1 MRRIAAPTVQ
11 HAHIVGPHIG
21 VRVLHTRLAHAADQL
36 LDGLILARAQP
47 VGQGFGR
54 GLDVARTV
62 QKQRRCHKCDPRA
75 DHQGFVKAMQREWN
89 KPDYDD
95 LALIT
100 TVFGQQDPRV
110 AYAQTLAIVQAYP
123 KLRGI
128 IAPDMAAMTGAAK
141 AVADLGKSQ
150 TIKLTGVGLPS
161 RLASLVRE
169 GEVPAFVTW
178 SPIDVGYAAARIAL
192 SVIRNEEAIVG
203 DAPLKVGRLGEVV
216 VDKAGMAS
224 VASLIT
230 VDKAN
235 IDKYDDA
242 F

>member
-1 MRRIAAPTVQ
+1 MRINRLQQPSRTETSYGEVKMNLFVPPGGKTKNWYVRVYVPAELLDFYKKSDFKQSTRTTDRVLAEARAAAFVLEKSREFLSKRELLKGYTTEQPQTVVLDASLIQ
-11 HAHIVGPHIG
+11 KIAHI
-21 VRVLHTRLAHAADQL
+21 
-36 LDGLILARAQP
+36 
-47 VGQGFGR
+47 
-54 GLDVARTV
+54 
-62 QKQRRCHKCDPRA
+62 
-75 DHQGFVKAMQREWN
+75 
-89 KPDYDD
+89 
-95 LALIT
+95 
-100 TVFGQQDPRV
+100 
-110 AYAQTLAIVQAYP
+110 
-123 KLRGI
+123 
-128 IAPDMAAMTGAAK
+128 
-141 AVADLGKSQ
+141 
-150 TIKLTGVGLPS
+150 

-216 VDKAGMAS
+216 VDKGGMAS